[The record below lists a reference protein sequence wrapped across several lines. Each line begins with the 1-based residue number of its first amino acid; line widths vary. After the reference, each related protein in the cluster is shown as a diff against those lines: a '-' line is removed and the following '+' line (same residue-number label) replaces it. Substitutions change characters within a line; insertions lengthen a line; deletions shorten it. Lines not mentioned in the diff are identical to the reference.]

1 MTTRADPPH
10 RIGPLMLDIAFLA
23 TGLAFFGLAAGYALL
38 CERL

>member
-1 MTTRADPPH
+1 
-10 RIGPLMLDIAFLA
+10 MLDIAFLA